1 MGNHMKLWYVICNI
15 KYSVGTLMWR
25 RMDLQ
30 IGIFYEGR
38 SWGKGPKAMKEHVD
52 LHVDLLEHY
61 LDRHITVKYKP
72 WLIVWTRRIWF
83 CNGFVSLQKYMQDPA
98 DMTPLATVPY
108 QDVARLLFSRTFSLF
123 LKHVICLYWFTLWD
137 RFGTKAP
144 LLLRLRHHS
153 QCLKVSGCQDI
164 SSAATG
170 RRSETD
176 SDQVTWPRAV
186 DFQSRK
192 NIFHNDRGIVETLKT
207 VCKRLC
213 FAKRVQS

>member
-1 MGNHMKLWYVICNI
+1 
-15 KYSVGTLMWR
+15 MWR
-25 RMDLQ
+25 RMDFQ

-83 CNGFVSLQKYMQDPA
+83 CIFAKIYAGPCRHDSLDHS
-98 DMTPLATVPY
+98 TVP
-108 QDVARLLFSRTFSLF
+108 RCSSTPTFSYFLLVSKARDLF
-123 LKHVICLYWFTLWD
+123 VLVYSWD

-186 DFQSRK
+186 DFHKSK
-192 NIFHNDRGIVETLKT
+192 EHLP
-207 VCKRLC
+207 
-213 FAKRVQS
+213 